1 MADGLTAQLAAR
13 RLAEVGPNEIAQQ
26 RSRSPW
32 AMLLGQF
39 SSPLIWLL
47 LAACV
52 ISGVVGDALDAA
64 AIGVILVLN
73 ALVGFFQEFRA
84 EKAISALRQMTAPE
98 ARVVRDGQA
107 ALVAAAQVVPGDLL
121 LLEPGDVVAADAR
134 LLEAHALSTNEA
146 ALTGESLPVE
156 KSTAPV
162 RQDAPLAERHD
173 CVFMGTSVATGAA
186 RAQVVATGMKTELGR
201 IAHLLA
207 HAEETETPL
216 QGRLRRL
223 GRTLL
228 FLAIGIV
235 LVVAILGLWRGLA
248 PLEVFMSAVS
258 LAVAAVPE
266 GLPSIVTIALAIGV
280 RRMAARNVLVRK
292 LPAVETL
299 GCATVICTDKTGTL
313 TAGRMAVRELW
324 GPDQTAVLA
333 AAAAC
338 CDAQLGPAQGDGVGD
353 PTEVAILMAAAERGI
368 ARERIEAENPRV
380 TEIPFDSERKRMSIL
395 RRDGRLYVKGA
406 VEVLLARATEGTEAA
421 QPAAAEMA
429 SRGLRVLAVALGSG
443 EKEEGLRFLGLIGI
457 ADPPRPEATAAVAAA
472 REAGIRTVMI
482 TGDHPVTAAAIAREM
497 GIVQSGEEAGELVHA
512 RATPE
517 DKLTTVR
524 RWKSRGAV
532 VAMTGDGVNDA
543 PALREAH
550 IGIAMGR
557 AGTAVTREAADI
569 VLADDNFASIV
580 AGIREGRGIF
590 DNIRKSLLYLL
601 GGNTGE
607 LMLMLGAAI
616 AGLPTPLL
624 PLQIL
629 WINLVTDGLPAL
641 ALVLDA
647 PDRDVLRHPPRR
659 VDEPMVGRPEWNVV
673 LLTGFVL
680 AGTTFAVFAWAL
692 SHGGVHLARS
702 LSFTTLVFGHTI
714 MALAFRNP
722 AKTVWELGIFTN
734 RRLLLVIAASGLA
747 QLLIVLSRP
756 GQRLFQLTNAPVQ
769 ADVVAALLGLVP
781 VTVLEAIK
789 LVRHF
794 RGGRGSPGA
803 GPEQSARTQRR
814 SAGTASP
821 TAPAPRPPDAR
832 RPEAGTARRS
842 PS

>member
-1 MADGLTAQLAAR
+1 MTDGLTGELAAQ
-13 RLAEVGPNEIAQQ
+13 RLAEVGPNQIAQQ
-26 RSRSPW
+26 RARSPW
-32 AMLLGQF
+32 AMLLSQF
-39 SSPLIWLL
+39 ASPLIWLL

-52 ISGVVGDALDAA
+52 VSGVVGDAVDAV

-84 EKAISALRQMTAPE
+84 EKAISALREMTAPE
-98 ARVVRDGQA
+98 ARVLRDGRA
-107 ALVAAAQVVPGDLL
+107 AMIPATGVVPGDVL

-134 LLEAHALSTNEA
+134 LLDAHALTTNEA

-156 KSTAPV
+156 KSTTPARP
-162 RQDAPLAERHD
+162 DAPLAERHD
-173 CVFMGTSVATGAA
+173 SVFMGTAVATGTA
-186 RAQVVATGMKTELGR
+186 RAQVVATGMQTELGR

-228 FLAIGIV
+228 FLAIGV
-235 LVVAILGLWRGLA
+235 VVVVAVLGLWRGLG

-280 RRMAARNVLVRK
+280 RRMAARHVLVRK

-338 CDAQLGPAQGDGVGD
+338 CDAQLGPAQGVGD
-353 PTEVAILMAAAERGI
+353 PTELAILLAAAERGI
-368 ARERIEAENPRV
+368 TRERIEAENPRV
-380 TEIPFDSERKRMSIL
+380 SEIPFDSERKRMSIL
-395 RRDGRLYVKGA
+395 RRDGRLYTKGA
-406 VEVLLARATEGTEAA
+406 VEVIAARAVEGPAGA
-421 QPAAAEMA
+421 VAAADEMA
-429 SRGLRVLAVALGSG
+429 SRGLRVLAVALGRD
-443 EKEEGLRFLGLIGI
+443 ETEQGLSLLGLIGI

-472 REAGIRTVMI
+472 REAGIHTVMI

-497 GIVQSGEEAGELVHA
+497 AIVAPGEDPSELVHA

-517 DKLTTVR
+517 DKLTIVR

-590 DNIRKSLLYLL
+590 ENIRKSLLYLL

-607 LMLMLGAAI
+607 LMLMLGAALV
-616 AGLPTPLL
+616 GLPVPLL

-647 PDRDVLRHPPRR
+647 PDRDVLRRPPRP
-659 VDEPMVGRPEWNVV
+659 VDEPMVGRPEWTLV
-673 LLTGFVL
+673 LLTGLVL
-680 AGTTFAVFAWAL
+680 AGTTFGVFAWAL

-702 LSFTTLVFGHTI
+702 LAFTTLVFGHTI

-722 AKTVWELGIFTN
+722 TKTVWEVGLFTN
-734 RRLLLVIAASGLA
+734 RRLLLVIAVSGVA
-747 QLLIVLSRP
+747 QLFIVLSGP
-756 GQRLFQLTNAPVQ
+756 GQRLFQLTNAPVTS
-769 ADVVAALLGLVP
+769 DLVAALLGLVP

-789 LVRHF
+789 LARHF
-794 RGGRGSPGA
+794 RGGTGSPGA
-803 GPEQSARTQRR
+803 GQAPNERRRTR

-821 TAPAPRPPDAR
+821 TGPAPPPPGARPPA
-832 RPEAGTARRS
+832 AGTARRS

>member
-1 MADGLTAQLAAR
+1 MTNGLTSRLAAH
-13 RLAEVGPNEIAQQ
+13 RLAEVGPNEIARQ
-26 RSRSPW
+26 RGRSPW

-39 SSPLIWLL
+39 ASPLIWLL
-47 LAACV
+47 LGACV
-52 ISGVVGDALDAA
+52 VSGIVGDALDAV
-64 AIGVILVLN
+64 AIGVILLLN
-73 ALVGFFQEFRA
+73 ALVGFFQEYRA
-84 EKAISALRQMTAPE
+84 EKAISALREMTAPE
-98 ARVVRDGQA
+98 ARVVRDGRA
-107 ALVAAAQVVPGDLL
+107 ALVAAATIVPGDLL
-121 LLEPGDVVAADAR
+121 LLEAGDVVAADAR
-134 LLEAHALSTNEA
+134 LLEAHALATNEA
-146 ALTGESLPVE
+146 ALTGESLPV
-156 KSTAPV
+156 KKQLIAARP
-162 RQDAPLAERHD
+162 DAPLAERHD
-173 CVFMGTSVATGAA
+173 SVFMGTSVATGTA
-186 RAQVVATGMKTELGR
+186 RAEVVSTGMRTELGR

-228 FLAIGIV
+228 FLAVGIV
-235 LVVAILGLWRGLA
+235 LAVAALGLARGLGA
-248 PLEVFMSAVS
+248 LEVFLSAVS

-313 TAGRMAVRELW
+313 TAGKMAVRELW
-324 GPDQTAVLA
+324 GPDQTRVLA

-338 CDAQLGPAQGDGVGD
+338 CDAQLRSGEGGGVGD
-353 PTEVAILMAAAERGI
+353 PTEVAILLAAAERGI

-380 TEIPFDSERKRMSIL
+380 SENPFDSERKRMSIL

-406 VEVLLARATEGTEAA
+406 VEVILALATDGAEGVL
-421 QPAAAEMA
+421 PAAEAMA
-429 SRGLRVLAVALGSG
+429 GRGLRVLAVALGSG
-443 EKEEGLRFLGLIGI
+443 EREEALQLLGLIGI

-497 GIVQSGEEAGELVHA
+497 LIVGPGEDAADLVHA

-517 DKLTTVR
+517 DKLTIVR

-601 GGNTGE
+601 GGNAGE

-616 AGLPTPLL
+616 VGLPTPLL

-629 WINLVTDGLPAL
+629 WINLITDGLPAL

-659 VDEPMVGRPEWNVV
+659 VDEPMLGRPEWGVV
-673 LLTGFVL
+673 LLTGAIL
-680 AGTTFAVFAWAL
+680 AGTVFAVFAWAL
-692 SHGGVHLARS
+692 AHGGVHLARS

-722 AKTVWELGIFTN
+722 AKTVWELGLFTN
-734 RRLLLVIAASGLA
+734 RRLLLVIAASGLI
-747 QLLIVLSRP
+747 QLCIVLSRV
-756 GQRLFQLTNAPVQ
+756 GQGLFQLTNASLK
-769 ADVVAALLGLVP
+769 ADLVAALLGFVP
-781 VTVLEAIK
+781 VSVLETIK
-789 LVRHF
+789 I
-794 RGGRGSPGA
+794 
-803 GPEQSARTQRR
+803 ARKRLAPLIR
-814 SAGTASP
+814 AS
-821 TAPAPRPPDAR
+821 
-832 RPEAGTARRS
+832 
-842 PS
+842 